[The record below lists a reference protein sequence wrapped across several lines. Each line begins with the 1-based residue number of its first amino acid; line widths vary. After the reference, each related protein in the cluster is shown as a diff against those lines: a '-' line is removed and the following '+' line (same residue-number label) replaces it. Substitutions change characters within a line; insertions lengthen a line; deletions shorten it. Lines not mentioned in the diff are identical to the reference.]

1 MFEGQPIMKRRVFVK
16 SASLFALS
24 LTGTKLLSSCS
35 SNRVESQGSGNQSE
49 TTNTTASETAVD
61 DDLLDV
67 DTIKF
72 GIISTESQANQKPIW
87 EPFIQAM
94 SEEIGMP
101 VKAFYA
107 TQYAG
112 VIEAMRFQ
120 QVQVAWYGGKS
131 YIEAAKRA
139 NAEAF
144 ALTVGTNGE
153 KGYYSHLI
161 TNRNQPFISNAKDMG
176 GDRYIL
182 ENASDLTF
190 AFNDPNSTSG
200 YLVPSYYIFS
210 KNDVD
215 PKQAFEK
222 VVFAGSHEATALAV
236 ANNQVDVATNN
247 NESLERLEETNPAAR
262 NKIKTIWTSPII
274 PSDPIA
280 YREDLPESIKEKIRN
295 FFYNYSDKSVLEPL
309 GWSGFEQAD
318 DSRWDTVREL
328 DIGRQIM
335 EVKSNPDLKPEEKE
349 ARLQELNKQLEQLST
364 I

>member
-1 MFEGQPIMKRRVFVK
+1 MKRRLFVQ

-24 LTGTKLLSSCS
+24 LSGAKLLSSCGGNPS
-35 SNRVESQGSGNQSE
+35 ENQGAGNQSG
-49 TTNTTASETAVD
+49 TTNTTASEAAVGD
-61 DDLLDV
+61 DTLDV
-67 DTIKF
+67 DTINF

-87 EPFIQAM
+87 EPFVQAM

-112 VIEAMRFQ
+112 VIEAMRFKK
-120 QVQVAWYGGKS
+120 VQVAWYGGKS

-144 ALTVGTNGE
+144 ALTVGTEGE

-161 TNRNQPFISNAKDMG
+161 ANRNQPFISQAKDMG
-176 GDRYIL
+176 GDKYVL

-200 YLVPSYYIFS
+200 FLVPSYYIFA
-210 KNDVD
+210 KNNVD
-215 PKQAFEK
+215 PKEAFEK

-247 NESLERLEETNPAAR
+247 NESLSRLEETNPQAR
-262 NKIKTIWTSPII
+262 DKIETIWTSPII

-280 YREDLPESIKEKIRN
+280 YRQDLPDSLKEKIRN
-295 FFYNYSDKSVLEPL
+295 FFYNYSEESVLEPL
-309 GWSGFEQAD
+309 GWSGFEEAD

-335 EVKSNPDLKPEEKE
+335 EIKSNPDLQPSEKE
-349 ARLQELNKQLEQLST
+349 SRLEELNKQLESLST
-364 I
+364 T